1 CSQYQCLSRN
11 DTQPCSLQ
19 HQQQPTSISAM
30 ADSSTTTR
38 DAVIASL
45 EEAGLGA
52 TLILPTKPIYKMRID
67 SYWSLGARLQ
77 PWAIAQPRTTDEVSR
92 TVKAIVAVPGAQF
105 AIRSGGHMFWP
116 GASNI
121 TEGVT
126 IDLGRLKKTTY
137 DPATKLAS
145 VQPGARWNDVY
156 PVVEREGVM
165 VTGGRVGDVG
175 VGGYLTG
182 GGLSFHNCRT
192 GLACDSVVRY
202 EVVLGDGR
210 VVEAERDNEHADLFR
225 ALKGAGNNL
234 GIVTRFDLE
243 TFPAKT
249 CWGGFAMY
257 SDEAGPALLN
267 AYGDYMRHVSEA
279 PDGAYMLFW
288 TYDSARMEVSWMTV
302 LMGLDGDEN
311 AKMYEKTLEVPSN
324 FAQMGPTSI
333 YKIASS
339 IKVPNGRYTAWRTLC
354 YKYDDRV
361 IQKTHERSTQL
372 TQTIRDLG
380 SPDKF
385 SLGYVLQPVL
395 KNMATQSQARGL
407 DTVGLGAMS
416 HDSAMF
422 MIMAEFDTPELRDA
436 AAPHIKAA
444 FDDIEAFAAGLGAST
459 SWLYI
464 NYCDPA
470 QNPLATYGKEA
481 LDRLKEVSA
490 KYDPD
495 GVFQERVPGG
505 FKISR
510 V

>member
-1 CSQYQCLSRN
+1 
-11 DTQPCSLQ
+11 
-19 HQQQPTSISAM
+19 M
-30 ADSSTTTR
+30 ADSSNTTR

-45 EEAGLGA
+45 EEAGLGG
-52 TLILPTKPIYKMRID
+52 TLLPPASPSTKMRID

-77 PWAIAQPRTTDEVSR
+77 PWAIAQPRTTDEVSK
-92 TVKAIVAVPGAQF
+92 TVRAIVAVPGAQF

-137 DPATKLAS
+137 DPDTKLAS
-145 VQPGARWNDVY
+145 VQPGACWNDVY
-156 PVVEREGVM
+156 PVVERRGVM

-210 VVEAERDNEHADLFR
+210 VVEASKDNEHADLFR
-225 ALKGAGNNL
+225 ALKGGGNNF
-234 GIVTRFDLE
+234 GVVTRFDME

-257 SDEAGPALLN
+257 SDEAGPALLD
-267 AYGDYMRHVSEA
+267 AYGDYMRHVSAA
-279 PDGAYMLFW
+279 PDGAFMLFW
-288 TYDSARMEVSWMTV
+288 TYDSARAEVSWMTV
-302 LMGLDGDEN
+302 LMGLDGDED
-311 AKMYEKTLEVPSN
+311 AKMYEKTLAVPSN

-339 IKVPNGRYTAWRTLC
+339 IKVPNGEI
-354 YKYDDRV
+354 YDDRI
-361 IQKTHERSTQL
+361 IQKTHERSAQL
-372 TQTIRDLG
+372 TQAVRDLG
-380 SPDKF
+380 SPDHF

-395 KNMATQSQARGL
+395 RNMAAQSQARGL
-407 DTVGLGAMS
+407 DTVGLGSQMP

-422 MIMAEFDTPELRDA
+422 MIMAEFDTPELHAA
-436 AAPHIKAA
+436 AAPHIEAA
-444 FDDIEAFAAGLGAST
+444 FDDIEAFAAGLDCKT
-459 SWLYI
+459 SWLYL

-470 QNPLATYGKEA
+470 QNPLATYGPEA
-481 LDRLKEVSA
+481 VRRLKEVSA

-495 GVFQERVPGG
+495 GVFQKRVPGG
-505 FKISR
+505 FKIFR
-510 V
+510 A